1 MSGGV
6 RLGRVGG
13 VAVFVDL
20 WWVLITLGIAA
31 AMFVRVAPGSGSA
44 ALPAVVSIIGA
55 LMVLGSVLVHEV
67 SHAVVARRLGIG
79 VVSVSLFLFGGYSEL
94 EGEPARPR
102 DELLVAG
109 AGPVASLLL
118 AATLAGLAV
127 AMPESVTGA
136 GEVLGLLAVVNLAVA
151 VFNLLPGLPLDGGRV
166 LRSALWRLTGDT
178 DRATRIASRAG
189 VGIGVIVAMS
199 GVVAVWVAGTWVW
212 LWNTAV
218 GAFLVRVAIDA
229 DRTVAPLEV
238 PAGLVVER
246 KVATVSRLESARSA
260 LARHGD
266 RGPTRPIVVVGGG
279 RVVGV
284 VDGVA
289 LERTPAAMVGDVMV
303 PLEREDVVDAGMPVG
318 EALDRIRVTGRAV
331 VVVRR
336 GRAIGVIG
344 PADLESVLRRA
355 G

>member
-1 MSGGV
+1 VSGGV
-6 RLGRVGG
+6 RVGRIGG

-31 AMFVRVAPGSGSA
+31 AMFVRVGPGSGSA
-44 ALPAVVSIIGA
+44 AMPAVVSILGA

-67 SHAVVARRLGIG
+67 SHAIVARRLGIG

-109 AGPVASLLL
+109 AGPAASLLL
-118 AATLAGLAV
+118 GAILAGLAAAV
-127 AMPESVTGA
+127 PESVTGA

-166 LRSALWRLTGDT
+166 LRSALWRVTGDT
-178 DRATRIASRAG
+178 DRATRLAARAG
-189 VGIGVIVAMS
+189 VVIGVLVAVS

-218 GAFLVRVAIDA
+218 GVFLVRVALDA
-229 DRTVAPLEV
+229 GRSVAPLEV

-246 KVATVSRLESARSA
+246 DVPTVSRLDSARAA
-260 LARHGD
+260 LARHGQ

-284 VDGVA
+284 VDGAA
-289 LERTPAAMVGDVMV
+289 LEGAPAAMVGDVMV
-303 PLEREDVVDAGMPVG
+303 PIERDDVVDAGTPVG
-318 EALDRIRVTGRAV
+318 EVLDLIRATGRAV

-336 GRAIGVIG
+336 GRTIGVIG
-344 PADLESVLRRA
+344 LSDIDSVMRRV